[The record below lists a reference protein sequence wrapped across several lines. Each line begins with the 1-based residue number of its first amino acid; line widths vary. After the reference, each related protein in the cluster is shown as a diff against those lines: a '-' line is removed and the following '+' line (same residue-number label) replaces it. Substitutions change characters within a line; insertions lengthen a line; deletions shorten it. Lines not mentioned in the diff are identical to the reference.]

1 VKLFSLVILLATN
14 EDTASGIKLSVD
26 RKPARQ
32 QTKKTRN
39 YTFILPGLKEAGSRL
54 SATEQ
59 FLNIG
64 KKKLTL
70 RRLDPCP
77 AIIATE
83 GILLVLQL

>member
-1 VKLFSLVILLATN
+1 VKPFSSVIPLATN

-39 YTFILPGLKEAGSRL
+39 HATIIPGLKEAGSPS

-59 FLNIG
+59 FSNMG
-64 KKKLTL
+64 KKNSTL
-70 RRLDPCP
+70 GRLDPCP
-77 AIIATE
+77 DIIATE
-83 GILLVLQL
+83 GIPSVVQL